1 MASNET
7 DLVKAAQQRDRA
19 AFDQLTE
26 LHRERLLRF
35 LTVMT
40 GDGSA
45 ADDIAQEALRSA
57 FEKLTQLQNPDRFG
71 SWLLSIAVNR
81 CRNWLRDE
89 VQREHQGDSALA
101 GIPDRS
107 RSALSSIVRRE
118 SAEQL
123 ALAIDRL
130 PILLREAFVL
140 FQVEGLPY
148 AEIAE
153 LCEASENTLQVRVH
167 RARSLLRKQLGQVVD
182 TWWQRAP

>member
-1 MASNET
+1 MESNEL
-7 DLVKAAQQRDRA
+7 DLVRAAQAGDRTA
-19 AFDQLTE
+19 VEQLVE
-26 LHRERLLRF
+26 LHRERLLRY
-35 LTVMT
+35 LTVMS

-45 ADDIAQEALRSA
+45 ADDITQEAMRTA
-57 FEKLTQLQNPDRFG
+57 FEKIGQLQKPERFG
-71 SWLLSIAVNR
+71 NWLLSIAMNR

-89 VQREHQGDSALA
+89 VQRAHAGDA
-101 GIPDRS
+101 GLDQIPDRS

-118 SAEQL
+118 SATQL

-148 AEIAE
+148 ATLVE

-167 RARSLLRKQLGQVVD
+167 RARALLRRQLGTVVD
-182 TWWQRAP
+182 TWWQRAD